1 MASFQDAAPAEVM
14 AGGAPGG
21 RRIMR
26 FVGPL
31 VVVLALLSALAPF
44 VVLAGLT
51 PVSASH
57 EVVLVLL
64 SINAG
69 AVVFLLG
76 IILFEIWPVVQGRR
90 RGRAGARLHVSIVS
104 LFSVI
109 AAAPAILV
117 ALVGSVTL
125 DHGVN
130 LLLQASGAINDTNT
144 VAKIYGLEHLQ
155 VFRGETLAMAISVT
169 RAKPLFDQ
177 DRDRFREV
185 FVAQA
190 SLRGLPAAM
199 LLDGEGKVLVRAEFN
214 KPFDVPLPPA
224 TAFANLSET
233 EPRLEPVANSNLIIS
248 L

>member
-1 MASFQDAAPAEVM
+1 MATFQDAAPAEVM
-14 AGGAPGG
+14 AGGAQGG

-31 VVVLALLSALAPF
+31 VVVLALLSALATF

-109 AAAPAILV
+109 AATPAILV
-117 ALVGSVTL
+117 ALVGSITL

-130 LLLQASGAINDTNT
+130 LVLSARNVVSDTRA
-144 VAKIYGLEHLQ
+144 VANIYGLEHLQ
-155 VFRGETLAMAISVT
+155 
-169 RAKPLFDQ
+169 
-177 DRDRFREV
+177 
-185 FVAQA
+185 
-190 SLRGLPAAM
+190 
-199 LLDGEGKVLVRAEFN
+199 LL
-214 KPFDVPLPPA
+214 
-224 TAFANLSET
+224 
-233 EPRLEPVANSNLIIS
+233 
-248 L
+248 